1 MKAIARARYVK
12 VPPRKA
18 RYIADLIR
26 GKTVNQ
32 ALSILMTVP
41 RNASRII
48 EKTLDSAVANAIV
61 KAEGE
66 RLDVDELVVPV
77 VDIAKSIGNV
87 RAATIVALASF
98 VARSGVVDLD
108 RLRACVKAE
117 FAQKEKLIPI
127 NMKAIEAGLKA
138 AQAA

>member
-41 RNASRII
+41 RNSSRII

-66 RLDVDELVVPV
+66 RLDVDELVVQNVV
-77 VDIAKSIGNV
+77 VDEGPTRMSWRP
-87 RAATIVALASF
+87 RARGRATRIRHRTSHIV
-98 VARSGVVDLD
+98 VTVVNT
-108 RLRACVKAE
+108 E
-117 FAQKEKLIPI
+117 
-127 NMKAIEAGLKA
+127 KA
-138 AQAA
+138 AEQGREE